1 MCFRRLPDPLLF
13 THRSRISPVFVL
25 FLVLESLA
33 LSSCRSEVKVQ
44 GPVEVEVRQVGFDH
58 LSNSPVVILQD
69 KGGQKTM
76 PIWIGIAEAQAI
88 ALQLQGMLP
97 PRPLTH
103 DLVKTILEQV
113 GVEIDRVL
121 VSELKGST
129 YYARIRLMNGKNPM
143 EVDSR
148 PSDAIALALRFHRPI
163 FVERVLFESTP
174 LSGETG
180 HEAAVRKPEAR
191 MGEKLLD
198 MIVQDLTDDLAAFFE
213 LPTAEGV
220 LITEVEK
227 GRGGNRLQRGDVIVA
242 VNGEKVHDIDE
253 LRRKVEKKQGEVLTL
268 LVRREG
274 KDIHAPLSV
283 TQDNTRKTEEAL
295 ND

>member
-1 MCFRRLPDPLLF
+1 MLPGRLTSASLCI
-13 THRSRISPVFVL
+13 HRTPVAVVFVL
-25 FLVLESLA
+25 SLVLESLA
-33 LSSCRSEVKVQ
+33 LSSCRSRVKMQ
-44 GPVEVEVRQVGFDH
+44 EPVEVEVRQVGFDH

-69 KGGQKTM
+69 KNSTKTM

-113 GVEIDRVL
+113 GVEVDRVL

-129 YYARIRLMNGKNPM
+129 YYARICLMNGKNPM

-163 FVERVLFESTP
+163 FVERSLFESTP
-174 LSGETG
+174 LTGEKER
-180 HEAAVRKPEAR
+180 EAAVRNPEAR

-198 MIVQDLTDDLAAFFE
+198 MTVQDLTDDLAVYFE
-213 LPTAEGV
+213 LPTSAGV
-220 LITEVEK
+220 LVTEVEK
-227 GRGGNRLQRGDVIVA
+227 GRGGDRLQRGDVIVA
-242 VNGEKVHDIDE
+242 VNGEEVQDIDE
-253 LRRKVEKKQGEVLTL
+253 LRRKVEKKRGEVLTL
-268 LVRREG
+268 LVRRDG
-274 KDIHAPLSV
+274 KEIQEPLSV
-283 TQDNTRKTEEAL
+283 PRDNTKQEKE
-295 ND
+295 DIE

>member
-1 MCFRRLPDPLLF
+1 MRYGRSTSASLF
-13 THRSRISPVFVL
+13 SHRAPVAAVFVL
-25 FLVLESLA
+25 SLA
-33 LSSCRSEVKVQ
+33 LVSLVLSSCRSRGRMQES
-44 GPVEVEVRQVGFDH
+44 VEVEVRQVGFDH

-69 KGGQKTM
+69 KNGTKTM

-88 ALQLQGMLP
+88 ALQLQGTLP

-121 VSELKGST
+121 VSELRGST

-163 FVERVLFESTP
+163 FVERSLFEATP
-174 LSGETG
+174 LAGESER
-180 HEAAVRKPEAR
+180 EAAVRKPEAR

-198 MIVQDLTDDLAAFFE
+198 MTVQDLTEDLAAYFE

-227 GRGGNRLQRGDVIVA
+227 GRGGDRLQRGDVIVA
-242 VNGEKVHDIDE
+242 VNGEKVQDINE

-268 LVRREG
+268 LVRRDG
-274 KDIHAPLSV
+274 KEIQEPLSV
-283 TQDNTRKTEEAL
+283 P
-295 ND
+295 

>member
-1 MCFRRLPDPLLF
+1 MQ
-13 THRSRISPVFVL
+13 
-25 FLVLESLA
+25 ES
-33 LSSCRSEVKVQ
+33 
-44 GPVEVEVRQVGFDH
+44 VEVEVRQVGFDH

-69 KGGQKTM
+69 KNSAKTM

-88 ALQLQGMLP
+88 ALQLQGTLP

-129 YYARIRLMNGKNPM
+129 YYARIHLMNGKNPM

-163 FVERVLFESTP
+163 FVERTLFESTP

-180 HEAAVRKPEAR
+180 REAAVRKPEAP

-198 MIVQDLTDDLAAFFE
+198 MTVQDLTDDLAAYFE
-213 LPTAEGV
+213 LPTSEGV

-227 GRGGNRLQRGDVIVA
+227 GKGSARLQRGDVIVA

-274 KDIHAPLSV
+274 KEIQEPLSV
-283 TQDNTRKTEEAL
+283 MQDNTRKTEEGIE
-295 ND
+295 

>member
-1 MCFRRLPDPLLF
+1 MCLRRLAYSLLF
-13 THRSRISPVFVL
+13 THRARISP
-25 FLVLESLA
+25 FLVLSLVLEGLL
-33 LSSCRSEVKVQ
+33 LSSCRSGVKVQ

-69 KGGQKTM
+69 KNGTKTM

-88 ALQLQGMLP
+88 ALQLQGTLP

-129 YYARIRLMNGKNPM
+129 YYARIHLINGKNPM

-163 FVERVLFESTP
+163 FVERSLFESTP
-174 LSGETG
+174 LSDEKER
-180 HEAAVRKPEAR
+180 EAAVRKPEAR
-191 MGEKLLD
+191 IGEKLLG
-198 MIVQDLTDDLAAFFE
+198 MTVQDLTDDLAAYFE
-213 LPTAEGV
+213 LPTSEGV

-227 GRGGNRLQRGDVIVA
+227 GRGGDRLQRGDVIVA
-242 VNGEKVHDIDE
+242 VNGEKIHDIGE
-253 LRRKVEKKQGEVLTL
+253 LRRKVGKEREEVLTL
-268 LVRREG
+268 LVRRDG
-274 KDIHAPLSV
+274 KEIQEPLSV
-283 TQDNTRKTEEAL
+283 PRDNTRKTKEDIE
-295 ND
+295 